1 MRIFRLGEV
10 MAAKCRQSTCS
21 GLEGVPAV
29 RLHMGFIRGVP
40 QLKTGIRHLIA
51 FADSHLDN
59 LIHSFHQVDVKI
71 HIQVFVFNLS
81 AQQHVDRGQH
91 TCHPVN
97 HVGIV
102 AIGYRHFFLRN
113 EQRGLAVLVGLNAL
127 ELHVT
132 HSHRTVFAVEYEVF
146 QTDVIQSVVLNDREL
161 AKLLRRHIV
170 DNHCDGY
177 DVICCAGD
185 NSRHRNQQ

>member
-1 MRIFRLGEV
+1 
-10 MAAKCRQSTCS
+10 
-21 GLEGVPAV
+21 
-29 RLHMGFIRGVP
+29 MGFIRGVP
-40 QLKTGIRHLIA
+40 QLKAGIRHLIA
-51 FADSHLDN
+51 FADGHLDN
-59 LIHSFHQVDVKI
+59 LTHSFHQVDVKI

-91 TCHPVN
+91 TCHPGN

-113 EQRGLAVLVGLNAL
+113 EQRGLAVQVGLNAL

-146 QTDVIQSVVLNDREL
+146 QIDVIQSVVLNDREH
-161 AKLLRRHIV
+161 AKLLTRHVV

-177 DVICCAGD
+177 DVICCTGD
-185 NSRHRNQQ
+185 NCRHRNQQ